1 MKKKKSVV
9 LKFIAFM
16 CTWLLAVFCFLTLP
30 KGKASVIEL
39 RYANFP
45 APTTFPCVQ
54 MERWARE
61 VEKRT
66 NGKVKVKTFPGG
78 TLLDAKGMFD
88 GVVAGLADIG
98 CFCPSYHPG
107 MFPLL
112 EAMDLPIGWPNTKVA
127 SLTLLKIYQ
136 KWKPKELDKVKVL
149 TMFTCAPMHIASK
162 IPIKTLAE
170 MKGVELRAAG
180 ASVPY
185 LKALGATPIGM
196 PMSDVPEAL
205 QKGLI
210 KGYLSSIEV
219 LKDYKFA
226 EYCRHVTY
234 LGDSIVT
241 FAVIMNK
248 KSWDSLPSEVQK
260 LFDEMTEEQSL
271 WTATYMDDYIKEVI
285 DWTINNYKV
294 QYYTLPESDIAKKK
308 ELIKPLFDEYVGRAK
323 GKGIPAEE
331 VLRDIITIKEEL
343 SKKYPESR

>member
-1 MKKKKSVV
+1 MKKRV
-9 LKFIAFM
+9 LKFIGTF
-16 CTWLLAVFCFLTLP
+16 LLGMIYVLTFLRAQTAN
-30 KGKASVIEL
+30 ASMIEL

-54 MERWARE
+54 MERWAKE

-66 NGKVKVKTFPGG
+66 GGKVKVKTFPGG

-127 SLTLLKIYQ
+127 SLTLLKLYQ
-136 KWKPKELDKVKVL
+136 KWQPKELEKVKVL

-162 IPIKTLAE
+162 IPIKNLADL
-170 MKGVELRAAG
+170 KGVELRAAG

-185 LKALGATPIGM
+185 LKALGATPVGM

-248 KSWDSLPSEVQK
+248 KSWESLPKDVQK
-260 LFDEMTEEQSL
+260 LFDNMAEEQSL
-271 WTATYMDDYIKEVI
+271 WTGTYMDDYIKEVI
-285 DWTINNYKV
+285 DWTINTYKV
-294 QYYTLPESDIAKKK
+294 QYYSLPESDIAKKK
-308 ELIKPLFDEYVGRAK
+308 ELIKPLFDDYLARAK
-323 GKGIPAEE
+323 AKGIPADE
-331 VLRDIITIKEEL
+331 VLKDIFALRDEM
-343 SKKYPESR
+343 SKKYPETR

>member
-1 MKKKKSVV
+1 MIRKKINV
-9 LKFIAFM
+9 LTFM
-16 CTWLLAVFCFLTLP
+16 GFVCASLLLAFYLLRP
-30 KGKASVIEL
+30 EKAYASVIEL

-45 APTTFPCVQ
+45 APATFPCVQ

-66 NGKVKVKTFPGG
+66 GGKVKVKTYPGG

-107 MFPLL
+107 MFPLI

-127 SLTLLKIYQ
+127 SLTLLRLYQ
-136 KWKPKELDKVKVL
+136 KWQPKELDKVKVL

-162 IPIKTLAE
+162 VPIKTLAD

-185 LKALGATPIGM
+185 LRALGATPVGM

-210 KGYLSSIEV
+210 KGYLSSLEV

-248 KSWDSLPSEVQK
+248 KSWEALPKDVQK
-260 LFDEMTEEQSL
+260 LFDEMAEEQSL
-271 WTATYMDDYIKEVI
+271 WTGTYMDDYIKEVV
-285 DWTINNYKV
+285 DWTIKTYNV
-294 QYYTLPESDIAKKK
+294 QYYALPESDVAKKR
-308 ELIKPLFDEYVGRAK
+308 ELVKPLFDEYVVRAK
-323 GKGIPAEE
+323 GKGIPADE
-331 VLRDIITIKEEL
+331 VLKDIFKLKDEL
-343 SKKYPESR
+343 AKRYPETR

>member
-1 MKKKKSVV
+1 MKKRV
-9 LKFIAFM
+9 LKFIGTF
-16 CTWLLAVFCFLTLP
+16 LLGMIYVLTFLRAQTAN
-30 KGKASVIEL
+30 ASMIEL

-54 MERWARE
+54 MERWAKE

-66 NGKVKVKTFPGG
+66 GGKVKVKTFPGG

-127 SLTLLKIYQ
+127 SLTLLKLYQ
-136 KWKPKELDKVKVL
+136 KWQPKELEKVKVL

-162 IPIKTLAE
+162 IPIKNLADL
-170 MKGVELRAAG
+170 KGVELRAAG

-185 LKALGATPIGM
+185 LKALGATPVGM

-248 KSWDSLPSEVQK
+248 KSWESLPKDVQK
-260 LFDEMTEEQSL
+260 LFDNMAEEQSL
-271 WTATYMDDYIKEVI
+271 WTGTYMDDYIKEVI
-285 DWTINNYKV
+285 DWTINTYKV
-294 QYYTLPESDIAKKK
+294 QYYSLPESDIAKKK
-308 ELIKPLFDEYVGRAK
+308 ELIKPLFDDYLARAK
-323 GKGIPAEE
+323 AKGIPADE
-331 VLRDIITIKEEL
+331 VLKDIFALRDEM
-343 SKKYPESR
+343 SKKYPEIR